1 MSFTNTY
8 ENHVM
13 QYVFTSG
20 SVTRPTAWY
29 IGLFTSDPTDTGSA
43 GTEVSTGTG
52 YARTS
57 VTFSVTGDTATN
69 TAAVE
74 FPAASGGNWG
84 TISHIGVM
92 TASSGGDMIVHS
104 ALTTAKAIND
114 GDVFRIPTGDLDI
127 TAA

>member
-43 GTEVSTGTG
+43 GTEVSNGTG
-52 YARTS
+52 YERTA
-57 VTFSVTGDTATN
+57 VTFTVTGDTASN
-69 TAAVE
+69 SAAVE

-92 TASSGGDMIVHS
+92 DAATGGNMIVHS

-114 GDVFRIPTGDLDI
+114 GDVFRIPTVDLDI

>member
-13 QYVFTSG
+13 DYVFTST

-29 IGLFTSDPTDTGSA
+29 IGLFTADPTDA
-43 GTEVSTGTG
+43 GTQTSEVSGNG

-57 VTFSVTGDTATN
+57 VTFSVTNDTATN
-69 TAAVE
+69 SAAVE

-84 TISHIGVM
+84 TITHIGVL
-92 TASSGGDMIVHS
+92 TASSAGDMIVHS

-127 TAA
+127 TLD

>member
-84 TISHIGVM
+84 TITHIGVM

-127 TAA
+127 TLD

>member
-84 TISHIGVM
+84 TITHIGVM

-114 GDVFRIPTGDLDI
+114 GDVFRIPTNDLDI
-127 TAA
+127 TLD

>member
-13 QYVFTSG
+13 NYVFTST

-29 IGLFTSDPTDTGSA
+29 IALFTSDPTDTGSA

-69 TAAVE
+69 SAAVE

-84 TISHIGVM
+84 TITHIGVM
-92 TASSGGDMIVHS
+92 TASSAGDMIVHS
-104 ALTTAKAIND
+104 ALTTSKAIND

-127 TAA
+127 TLS

>member
-52 YARTS
+52 YARTA

-84 TISHIGVM
+84 TITHIGVM

-104 ALTTAKAIND
+104 ALTTSKAIND

-127 TAA
+127 TLD

>member
-43 GTEVSTGTG
+43 GTEVSGSG
-52 YARTS
+52 YARTA

-84 TISHIGVM
+84 TITHIGVM

-104 ALTTAKAIND
+104 ALTTSKAIND

-127 TAA
+127 TLD

>member
-1 MSFTNTY
+1 MSLTNAFETHTLKY
-8 ENHVM
+8 LL
-13 QYVFTSG
+13 TTD

-29 IGLFTSDPTDTGSA
+29 VALFTSDPTDTGSA

-52 YARTS
+52 YARTAAAF
-57 VTFSVTGDTATN
+57 TVTGDTASN
-69 TAAVE
+69 SGAVE

-84 TISHIGVM
+84 TVSHIGVM
-92 TASSGGDMIVHS
+92 DAATGGNMIVHA
-104 ALTTAKAIND
+104 ALTTSKAIND